1 MKTNQSRR
9 KFLTTAVSG
18 AVASVAAP
26 VALAGGHKCH
36 CCPPPQ
42 QAISE
47 ELFQAHRRS
56 FFAGSEAAGGVLGG
70 LSWNSVLTGIA
81 SQQIPMPATRL
92 PLVVKPVLMH
102 DLPERREQNS
112 WRAWGGIHT
121 EEAAKEEAARITAE
135 LAGIKKS
142 ADFPVDFMEVSI
154 VTNMNSMVD
163 HPDVAKADLL
173 IVYAAGWA
181 LDPLKNIQKDAII
194 FQRWRSGP
202 VYLQYEI
209 VSPRFLRQHTDFQK
223 LSHIFPEDVVTDSLD
238 ELTWRLRSLCGL
250 KNAKNAKI
258 VTIGGAG
265 AWSQPVDLITNR
277 VKEIW
282 GTQFHD
288 ISYPELGE
296 LLQAA
301 KSDAATMK
309 VAAERAEAYMKLPN
323 TWMKEAPPW
332 GTASNMDFVQGCFVL
347 DKVFRQILAETG
359 CRNITINSCMGT
371 VMQVSKTAACLTLT
385 TLNDDGY
392 LAFCESD
399 FVVIPAGILLGNIT
413 GKPVFLC
420 NPCYPHD
427 QILTFAHCTGPRKMD
442 GKNLEPA
449 YIVRHFESDYGAAPK
464 VEYPNGSIFTGI
476 STDFESKSWFGL
488 RAEVVETPFRP
499 ICTTQIDVKY
509 NCPSDELA
517 ARLHGFHWML
527 GYGDY
532 RKEIGYAL
540 RRVGIAWDSLD

>member
-1 MKTNQSRR
+1 MDFYIFVHENTYERVSSMKEHVQ
-9 KFLTTAVSG
+9 
-18 AVASVAAP
+18 
-26 VALAGGHKCH
+26 CH
-36 CCPPPQ
+36 CCPQAPPNIPESQ
-42 QAISE
+42 FR
-47 ELFQAHRRS
+47 LNRRS
-56 FFAGSEAAGGVLGG
+56 FIAGAAAAGSVLGG
-70 LSWNSVLTGIA
+70 LSWNSILMGAA
-81 SQQIPMPATRL
+81 SQQIPMPGERV
-92 PLVVKPVLMH
+92 PLVVKPILVH
-102 DLPERREQNS
+102 DVFQHREQTS
-112 WRAWGGIHT
+112 WRGWGDIHSVEVAR
-121 EEAAKEEAARITAE
+121 EEAERITAE
-135 LAGIKKS
+135 LAGIKKT
-142 ADFPVDFMEVSI
+142 ADFPVEFLEI
-154 VTNMNSMVD
+154 TTVTNMNAIGER
-163 HPDVAKADLL
+163 PDVAKADLL
-173 IVYAAGWA
+173 LVYGAGGDIAA
-181 LDPLKNIQKDAII
+181 LKNIQKDVII
-194 FQRWRSGP
+194 FQRWKSGL

-209 VSPRFLRQHTDFQK
+209 VSPRFLRQHSDRQQVP
-223 LSHIFPEDVVTDSLD
+223 HIQPEDVVTDSLD